1 MRAVLPHASVM
12 RNVFPPNTKWRCV
25 SLSIAVC
32 SSCVAVRLGP
42 KDATD
47 IVSTIF
53 RGADWILTS
62 RYKVTKFQVSSTAV
76 SLAPTHSS
84 HASSSLSF
92 YLRGVQSVDVKEGKL
107 TVVGEIDAF
116 IIVKKLKK
124 ICYTEIITVG
134 PAKEPEKKPEPK
146 PDPKPLQVI
155 CHYVP
160 TCSPPYYHNFNGC
173 DGENPH
179 GW

>member
-1 MRAVLPHASVM
+1 MQKAVLKLDVCCE
-12 RNVFPPNTKWRCV
+12 RTKQKAMSTVCC
-25 SLSIAVC
+25 LS
-32 SSCVAVRLGP
+32 
-42 KDATD
+42 
-47 IVSTIF
+47 
-53 RGADWILTS
+53 
-62 RYKVTKFQVSSTAV
+62 
-76 SLAPTHSS
+76 
-84 HASSSLSF
+84 
-92 YLRGVQSVDVKEGKL
+92 GVQSVDVKEGKL